1 MMHARDFTAFGVA
14 THKDAGQLLDQ
25 FCARFAEHVTITR
38 SEAGAHLD
46 TVIGSADIAVSNNR
60 LDIKLRCPTA
70 AMLFTIRSMV
80 AESLF
85 ELSTSHTLALDWAD
99 GPQPSS
105 IPNFRE
111 ISVVDAYD
119 ITPHM
124 RRVVVATDNARHF
137 VDGGL
142 HVRLLIPPKGREP
155 VWPHT
160 EPDGRIHWP
169 KGDDALTIRAY
180 TIRSI
185 DLDRGEMNIDFVV
198 HEGDDVPGATWAM
211 TARRGDRAG
220 LIGPGGGSVPTARKL
235 VLAGDE
241 TALPA
246 IARIAASVPA
256 DAELRI
262 FLEVADK
269 QEEQPLTSKASMDIT
284 WLHRNGAAAGTT
296 DTLER
301 ILRHVVPV
309 AEPDTFVWA
318 ACEQKQ
324 ARAIRTFLKSEL
336 ARDTGTFS
344 SAAYWRNC

>member
-1 MMHARDFTAFGVA
+1 MMHARDFTASGVA

-38 SEAGAHLD
+38 SEAGARLD
-46 TVIGSADIAVSNNR
+46 TVIGSADIAVSNDR

-80 AESLF
+80 AENLF
-85 ELSTSHTLALDWAD
+85 ELSTSNTLVLDWAD
-99 GPQPSS
+99 GPQPSA

-111 ISVVDAYD
+111 IGVVDAYD

-124 RRVVVATDNARHF
+124 RRVVVATDDARHF
-137 VDGGL
+137 VEGGL
-142 HVRLLIPPKGREP
+142 HARLLIPPKGREP

-160 EPDGRIHWP
+160 EPDGRLHWP
-169 KGDDALTIRAY
+169 KGNDALTIRAY

-198 HEGDDVPGATWAM
+198 HEGDDVPGATWAL
-211 TARRGDRAG
+211 TARPGDPAG
-220 LIGPGGGSVPTARKL
+220 LIGPGGGGVPAARKL
-235 VLAGDE
+235 ILAGDE

-262 FLEVADK
+262 LLEVADK
-269 QEEQPLTSKASMDIT
+269 QEEQPLTSSASMDVT

-296 DTLER
+296 DSLER
-301 ILRHVVPV
+301 ILRDIVP
-309 AEPDTFVWA
+309 AADPETFVWV
-318 ACEQKQ
+318 ACEQRQ
-324 ARAIRTFLKSEL
+324 ARAVRAFVKSEI
-336 ARDTGTFS
+336 ARDPGTFS
-344 SAAYWRNC
+344 IAAYWQR

>member
-1 MMHARDFTAFGVA
+1 MMHARDFTASGVA

-25 FCARFAEHVTITR
+25 FCARFAEHITITR
-38 SEAGAHLD
+38 SESGARLE
-46 TVIGSADIAVSNNR
+46 TVIGSADIAVSKDR

-80 AESLF
+80 AENLF
-85 ELSTSHTLALDWAD
+85 ELSKSNMLALDWAD
-99 GPQPSS
+99 GPQPSV

-119 ITPHM
+119 VTPHM
-124 RRVVVATDNARHF
+124 RRVVVATDDAKHF
-137 VDGGL
+137 VEGGL

-169 KGDDALTIRAY
+169 KGDDALTLRAY

-185 DLDRGEMNIDFVV
+185 DLERGEMTIDFVV
-198 HEGDDVPGATWAM
+198 HEGDSVPGATWAM
-211 TARRGDRAG
+211 TARPGDRAG
-220 LIGPGGGSVPTARKL
+220 LIGPGGGGVPAARKFI
-235 VLAGDE
+235 LAGDE

-262 FLEVADK
+262 FLEVADRR
-269 QEEQPLTSKASMDIT
+269 EEQVLTSSASLDIT
-284 WLHRNGAAAGTT
+284 WLHRNGAPAGTT

-301 ILRHVVPV
+301 ILRDVVPAAD
-309 AEPDTFVWA
+309 AETYIWA

-324 ARAIRTFLKSEL
+324 ARSIRSFVKSEL
-336 ARDTGTFS
+336 ARDPGTFS
-344 SAAYWRNC
+344 IAAYWQR

>member
-1 MMHARDFTAFGVA
+1 MMHARDFTASGVA

-38 SEAGAHLD
+38 NAAGARLE
-46 TVIGSADIAVSNNR
+46 TVIGSADIALSNDR

-80 AESLF
+80 AENLF
-85 ELSTSHTLALDWAD
+85 ELSTGNALDLNWAD
-99 GPQPSS
+99 GPQPSA

-111 ISVVDAYD
+111 ISVVDAFD

-124 RRVVVATDNARHF
+124 RRVVVATDDAKHF
-137 VDGGL
+137 VEGGM

-169 KGDDALTIRAY
+169 KGDDELTLRAY

-185 DLDRGEMNIDFVV
+185 DLARGEMNIDFVV
-198 HEGDDVPGATWAM
+198 HEGDNVPGATWAM
-211 TARRGDRAG
+211 TARPGDRAG
-220 LIGPGGGSVPTARKL
+220 LIGPGGGGVPVARKL
-235 VLAGDE
+235 ILAGDE

-246 IARIAASVPA
+246 IARIAAAMPA
-256 DAELRI
+256 EADLRI
-262 FLEVADK
+262 FLEVAD
-269 QEEQPLTSKASMDIT
+269 QREEQPLTSSSSMDLT
-284 WLHRNGAAAGTT
+284 WLHRNGAPAGTT

-301 ILRHVVPV
+301 ILRDLVP
-309 AEPDTFVWA
+309 AADPEAYVWA

-324 ARAIRTFLKSEL
+324 ARAIRTFVKTEI
-336 ARDTGTFS
+336 ARDPGTFS
-344 SAAYWRNC
+344 IAAYWQRC

>member
-1 MMHARDFTAFGVA
+1 MHARGFTASGVA

-38 SEAGAHLD
+38 SEAGACIE
-46 TVIGSADIAVSNNR
+46 TVIGSADIAVSNDR

-80 AESLF
+80 AENLF
-85 ELSTSHTLALDWAD
+85 ELSTSNTLALYWAD
-99 GPQPSS
+99 GPQPSA

-124 RRVVVATDNARHF
+124 RRVVVATDDARHF
-137 VDGGL
+137 VEGGM
-142 HVRLLIPPKGREP
+142 HVRLLLPPKGRTP

-180 TIRSI
+180 TIRGI

-198 HEGDDVPGATWAM
+198 HEGDNVPGATWAM
-211 TARRGDRAG
+211 IARPGDRAG
-220 LIGPGGGSVPTARKL
+220 LIGPGGGGVPTARKL
-235 VLAGDE
+235 ILAGDE

-246 IARIAASVPA
+246 IARIAASVPV

-262 FLEVADK
+262 FLEIADK
-269 QEEQPLTSKASMDIT
+269 QEEQPLTSSASMDVT
-284 WLHRNGAAAGTT
+284 WLHRNGAAAGMT

-301 ILRHVVPV
+301 ILRDIVPS
-309 AEPDTFVWA
+309 ADPETYVWV

-324 ARAIRTFLKSEL
+324 ARAIRAFVKNGI
-336 ARDTGTFS
+336 ARDPCTFS
-344 SAAYWRNC
+344 IAAYWQR